1 MFCKNCG
8 KEVADGTKFCPN
20 CGAQIGAAAQT
31 AEPKTAEPKTETY
44 TGTVNGVTGG
54 PTKRNIGVCILLSIV
69 TCGIYGIIWLVQMV
83 DELNTA
89 AGETNA
95 TSGIVVFPL
104 SLVTCYIYSWYW
116 FYKAGE
122 LVNRASGARG
132 GTQDQNRG
140 ILYLILSIIGLNI
153 ISMALIQDELNK
165 LA

>member
-8 KEVADGTKFCPN
+8 KEVPDGTKFCPN
-20 CGAQIGAAAQT
+20 CGAQVETEA
-31 AEPKTAEPKTETY
+31 PKTETY
-44 TGTVNGVTGG
+44 TGTVNGAAGG
-54 PTKRNIGVCILLSIV
+54 PKNRSIGVCILLSIV

-95 TSGIVVFPL
+95 TSGILVFLL
-104 SLVTCYIYSWYW
+104 SLVTCNIYSWYW

-122 LVNRASGARG
+122 LVNRASGAHG

-140 ILYLILSIIGLNI
+140 ILYLILSIIGFNI

>member
-8 KEVADGTKFCPN
+8 KEVPDGTKFCPN
-20 CGAQIGAAAQT
+20 CGAQVETEA
-31 AEPKTAEPKTETY
+31 PKTETY
-44 TGTVNGVTGG
+44 TGTVNGAAGG
-54 PTKRNIGVCILLSIV
+54 PKNRSIGVCILLSIV

-83 DELNTA
+83 DELNAA

-95 TSGIVVFPL
+95 TSGIMVFLL
-104 SLVTCYIYSWYW
+104 SLVTCNIYSWYW

-122 LVNRASGARG
+122 LVNRASGAHG

-140 ILYLILSIIGLNI
+140 ILYLILSIIGFNI

>member
-8 KEVADGTKFCPN
+8 KEVPVGTKFCPN
-20 CGAQIGAAAQT
+20 CGAQVETEA
-31 AEPKTAEPKTETY
+31 PKTETY
-44 TGTVNGVTGG
+44 TGTVNGAAGG
-54 PTKRNIGVCILLSIV
+54 PKNRSIGVCILLSIV

-95 TSGIVVFPL
+95 TSGILVFLL
-104 SLVTCYIYSWYW
+104 SLVTCNIYSWYW

-132 GTQDQNRG
+132 GAQDQNRG
-140 ILYLILSIIGLNI
+140 ILYLILSIIGFNI

>member
-8 KEVADGTKFCPN
+8 KEVSDGTKFCPN
-20 CGAQIGAAAQT
+20 CGAQLGGAEQQASGTQQT
-31 AEPKTAEPKTETY
+31 TY
-44 TGTVNGVTGG
+44 TGTVNGATGG
-54 PTKRNIGVCILLSIV
+54 PKKRSIGVCILLSIV

-83 DELNTA
+83 DELNAA

-95 TSGIVVFPL
+95 TSGIMVFLL
-104 SLVTCYIYSWYW
+104 SLVTCNIYSWYW

-122 LVNRASGARG
+122 LVNRASGTRG
-132 GTQDQNRG
+132 GAQDQNRG
-140 ILYLILSIIGLNI
+140 ILYLILSIIGFNI

>member
-8 KEVADGTKFCPN
+8 KEVPDGTKFCPN
-20 CGAQIGAAAQT
+20 CGAQVETEA
-31 AEPKTAEPKTETY
+31 PKTETY
-44 TGTVNGVTGG
+44 TGTVYGAAGG
-54 PTKRNIGVCILLSIV
+54 TKNRSIGVCILLSIV

-83 DELNTA
+83 DELNAA

-95 TSGIVVFPL
+95 TSGIMVFLL
-104 SLVTCYIYSWYW
+104 SLVTCNIYSWYW

-122 LVNRASGARG
+122 LVNRASGAHG

-140 ILYLILSIIGLNI
+140 ILYLILSIIGFNI

>member
-95 TSGIVVFPL
+95 TSGIVVFLL
-104 SLVTCYIYSWYW
+104 SLSPATST
-116 FYKAGE
+116 AGTGSTR
-122 LVNRASGARG
+122 RASWSTAQAAHAAAR
-132 GTQDQNRG
+132 R
-140 ILYLILSIIGLNI
+140 IRIAAFCI
-153 ISMALIQDELNK
+153 
-165 LA
+165 

>member
-69 TCGIYGIIWLVQMV
+69 TC
-83 DELNTA
+83 N
-89 AGETNA
+89 
-95 TSGIVVFPL
+95 
-104 SLVTCYIYSWYW
+104 IYSWYW

>member
-69 TCGIYGIIWLVQMV
+69 TCGIYGIIWLV
-83 DELNTA
+83 
-89 AGETNA
+89 
-95 TSGIVVFPL
+95 
-104 SLVTCYIYSWYW
+104 
-116 FYKAGE
+116 
-122 LVNRASGARG
+122 
-132 GTQDQNRG
+132 
-140 ILYLILSIIGLNI
+140 
-153 ISMALIQDELNK
+153 
-165 LA
+165 

>member
-8 KEVADGTKFCPN
+8 TQIPDGTKFCPN
-20 CGAQIGAAAQT
+20 CGAQVETEA
-31 AEPKTAEPKTETY
+31 PKTETY
-44 TGTVNGVTGG
+44 TGTVNGATGG
-54 PTKRNIGVCILLSIV
+54 PKKRSIGVCILLSIV

-83 DELNTA
+83 DELNAA

-95 TSGIVVFPL
+95 TSGIMVFLL
-104 SLVTCYIYSWYW
+104 SLVTCNIYSWYW

-122 LVNRASGARG
+122 LVNRASGAHG

-140 ILYLILSIIGLNI
+140 ILYLILSIIGFNI

>member
-31 AEPKTAEPKTETY
+31 EAPKTETY
-44 TGTVNGVTGG
+44 TGTVNGVPGG
-54 PTKRNIGVCILLSIV
+54 TPKRNIGVCILLSIV

-83 DELNTA
+83 DELNAA
-89 AGETNA
+89 AGETDA
-95 TSGIVVFPL
+95 TSGIMVFLL
-104 SLVTCYIYSWYW
+104 SLVTCNIYSWYW

-122 LVNRASGARG
+122 LVNRASGTRG
-132 GTQDQNRG
+132 GAQDQNRG
-140 ILYLILSIIGLNI
+140 ILYLILSIIGFNI